1 MVIVLKRSG
10 KKQAFSRAKLE
21 SGIRK
26 ALKEGRVTGKKA
38 SDITK
43 EIADGVT
50 KSIRRKRLVK
60 AVKIREMTLG
70 RLERRSK
77 AAATAWKRY
86 DKKKKR

>member
-10 KKQAFSRAKLE
+10 KKQAFSKAKLE
-21 SGIRK
+21 RVIRK
-26 ALKEGRVTGKKA
+26 ALKEGNVTGKKA

-50 KSIRRKRLVK
+50 KSIKRKRVVK
-60 AVKIREMTLG
+60 AVKIREMALG

>member
-1 MVIVLKRSG
+1 LVIVLKRSG
-10 KKQAFSRAKLE
+10 KKQAFSKAKLE
-21 SGIRK
+21 RVIRK
-26 ALKEGRVTGKKA
+26 ALKEGNVTGKKA

-50 KSIRRKRLVK
+50 KSIKRKRVVK
-60 AVKIREMTLG
+60 AVKIREMALG